1 MTSHSATVSYYA
13 DRKTGGGGNPFLR
26 AASTV
31 ATFFGDL
38 TRASEAA
45 ATYQRLSHLS
55 DEALAKRGLTREE
68 LPAHAFRTAFSH

>member
-13 DRKTGGGGNPFLR
+13 DRKTGGGSPFLR
-26 AASTV
+26 AAGAV

-68 LPAHAFRTAFSH
+68 LPAHAFRAAFSH